1 MSNRIAISIFV
12 KCRRFLKKK
21 MSYNAQVI
29 VLSFFVGI
37 LGATAAIIVKNLMHF
52 TVSTLNN
59 IFPKAEVNYYYLAFP
74 IIGII
79 FLIGWGYLSNRFY
92 SPNSSMVLT
101 CFLINWIGVLMI
113 LCSGIMNCLS
123 RGPLFYF
130 LFDMIR
136 TFFLTTHIIGT
147 MANSLVKNLL
157 PFNFYNSISC
167 AFMIMLFSSLLGCII
182 KDSKLSDTSSF

>member
-1 MSNRIAISIFV
+1 MKRYIALLLSGFIPFV
-12 KCRRFLKKK
+12 L
-21 MSYNAQVI
+21 
-29 VLSFFVGI
+29 GI
-37 LGATAAIIVKNLMHF
+37 LLSPLYKE
-52 TVSTLNN
+52 VSNAS
-59 IFPKAEVNYYYLAFP
+59 KFP

-123 RGPLFYF
+123 KGPLFYF

-157 PFNFYNSISC
+157 PFNFYSSISC

-182 KDSKLSDTSSF
+182 KDSKQSDTSSF